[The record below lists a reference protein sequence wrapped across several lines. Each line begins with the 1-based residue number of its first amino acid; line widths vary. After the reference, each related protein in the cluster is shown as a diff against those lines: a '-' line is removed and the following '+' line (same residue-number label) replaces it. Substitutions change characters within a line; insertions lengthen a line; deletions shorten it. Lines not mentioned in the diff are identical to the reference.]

1 MIRKALVTGGNR
13 GIGRAVCEQLAAQG
27 YQVIVAARQ
36 LPAAQTVAAALP
48 NAQAVQ
54 LDIADA
60 QSVAQAVTQVGPID
74 ILVNNGAILPDE
86 GYDLLTID
94 FATIEGEVNINLL
107 GAWRLCQA
115 FVPGMVQQRW
125 GRVVN
130 VSSGAGS
137 FGEGLWQAAPVYA
150 VTKAGLN
157 ALTVL
162 LATAVRP
169 YGVLV
174 NAVCPGWVNTAMG
187 KGGRPVAEG
196 ASGVVWAATLPDN
209 GPTGSF
215 FRDGKA
221 IPW

>member
-1 MIRKALVTGGNR
+1 MVRKVLVTGGNR

-27 YQVIVAARQ
+27 YAVVVAARQ
-36 LPAAQTVAAALP
+36 LAAAQAVAAALP

-60 QSVAQAVTQVGPID
+60 QSVAQAVTQVGPLD
-74 ILVNNGAILPDE
+74 ILINNAAILPDE
-86 GYDLLTID
+86 GAALLAVD
-94 FATIEGEVNINLL
+94 WATVEEEVNINLL
-107 GAWRLCQA
+107 GAWRLCHA

-137 FGEGLWQAAPVYA
+137 FGDGFWPAAPVYS
-150 VTKAGLN
+150 VTKAALN

-162 LATAVRP
+162 LAQEGARS
-169 YGVLV
+169 GVLV
-174 NAVCPGWVNTAMG
+174 NAVCPGWTDTDMG
-187 KGGRPVAEG
+187 KGGRPVADG
-196 ASGVVWAATLPDN
+196 AKGVVWAASLPDG
-209 GPTGSF
+209 GPTGGF